1 MTAFSTTTAALT
13 ATTPSANNTPPSSV
27 SILQLRNIHSSK
39 HQRFDADFIQRMKR
53 VHTLRKVIPMAHELE
68 SNNDIAYVGATPWH
82 GLGSSLPKNQPIE
95 IWQRAAGMD
104 FKIEQTDVLFNA
116 ANENGSMLNLRSNK
130 DATVLYRSDNF
141 EPLSVVS
148 KRYKVVQPHDV
159 LGFYRDLV
167 SVSGFELETAGVLKG
182 GKKLWALARTG
193 DEMMLSGSD
202 TVKSYLLLATSCD
215 GSLATTAQF
224 TSIRVVCNNTLQ
236 MAVGDNLGA
245 IRVPHST
252 LFDPV
257 AVKQSLGLGV
267 TAWDEFSRSI
277 KAMSQRPVN
286 KFEAMNY
293 LVNVLGDP
301 TVPLNE
307 QAKVNQKAIQT
318 VYSLYAG
325 DGKGSAMP
333 SAAGTAWGL
342 LNGVTEYVDTHRR
355 ARNQDYRLDS
365 AWFGQ
370 GAQIKQKGF
379 EAAVA
384 LAA

>member
-1 MTAFSTTTAALT
+1 
-13 ATTPSANNTPPSSV
+13 
-27 SILQLRNIHSSK
+27 
-39 HQRFDADFIQRMKR
+39 
-53 VHTLRKVIPMAHELE
+53 MAHELE
-68 SNNDIAYVGATPWH
+68 KFSDMAYVGATPWH
-82 GLGSSLPKNQPIE
+82 GLGNPLPENQPIE
-95 IWQRAAGMD
+95 VWQKAAGMD
-104 FKIEQTDVLFNA
+104 WEIKQTEVLFNA
-116 ANENGSMLNLRSNK
+116 AHDNGNVLNLRSNK
-130 DATVLYRSDNF
+130 DATVLYRSDTK
-141 EPLSVVS
+141 EALSVVS

-193 DEMMLSGSD
+193 DEMMLSGMD
-202 TVKSYLLLATSCD
+202 KVKGYLLLATSCD

-245 IRVPHST
+245 VRVPHST
-252 LFDPV
+252 TFDPV

-277 KAMSQRPVN
+277 KAMANRPVN
-286 KFEAMNY
+286 KFEAMSY
-293 LVNVLGDP
+293 LVNVLGDANL
-301 TVPLNE
+301 PL
-307 QAKVNQKAIQT
+307 QDQPNQKAIQT
-318 VYSLYAG
+318 VYNLYAG
-325 DGKGSAMP
+325 AGKGADLP
-333 SAAGTAWGL
+333 SAKGTAWGL
-342 LNGVTEYVDTHRR
+342 VNGITEYVDTHRR

-379 EAAVA
+379 EAALA